1 MAGYLL
7 SWIFFIVYYGIGVF
21 KNYCEGKCF
30 DFGRNPVVALMT
42 PVCLVLASFLVP
54 DPFWRL
60 MPAALFLAVILF
72 LLMRLER
79 HNRAHYSGEDFLFRY
94 REIRKWKGRLFLAL
108 GVIVTG
114 LVLSGFLEGLGL

>member
-7 SWIFFIVYYGIGVF
+7 IWIFFIVYYGIGVF

-42 PVCLVLASFLVP
+42 PVCLVL
-54 DPFWRL
+54 
-60 MPAALFLAVILF
+60 AALFLAVILF